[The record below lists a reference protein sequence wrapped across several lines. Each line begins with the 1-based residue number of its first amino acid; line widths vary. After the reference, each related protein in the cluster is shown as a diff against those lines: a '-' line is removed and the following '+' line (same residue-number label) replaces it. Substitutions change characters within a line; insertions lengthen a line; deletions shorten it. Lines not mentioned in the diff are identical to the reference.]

1 MDFLIS
7 NCWRDFGNK
16 SDLDQDPLYYLGVL
30 FGIVNGSSRF
40 LWGYLMDK
48 LGFRILMLI
57 ITGIE
62 IFISA
67 TLYFSVNVPLL
78 YIISVLFISACIG
91 GHFSILSPEF
101 NKIFGFERG
110 PEMYG
115 LTGNFIGIASMC
127 GPLMAN
133 FLLDE
138 KSDFLKV
145 FLIGGI
151 LCLDKFIVLFC
162 FDENEPFKLNKMIKV
177 DMLISDDENQINDEI
192 KDENNENKDN
202 DNYKPITDGRITN
215 ISEN

>member
-1 MDFLIS
+1 
-7 NCWRDFGNK
+7 
-16 SDLDQDPLYYLGVL
+16 
-30 FGIVNGSSRF
+30 
-40 LWGYLMDK
+40 
-48 LGFRILMLI
+48 
-57 ITGIE
+57 
-62 IFISA
+62 
-67 TLYFSVNVPLL
+67 
-78 YIISVLFISACIG
+78 
-91 GHFSILSPEF
+91 
-101 NKIFGFERG
+101 
-110 PEMYG
+110 
-115 LTGNFIGIASMC
+115 
-127 GPLMAN
+127 MAN